1 MWWYQSSKT
10 AKIIW
15 VTLDGAMHMASLQA
29 KRLLRDF
36 CAYRGAFGN
45 EPSNAANLLRKP
57 SYSQFCPKF
66 RCHGNGVQ
74 WGSTGGK
81 YKCHY

>member
-29 KRLLRDF
+29 DLRKVITHIH
-36 CAYRGAFGN
+36 CAQSL
-45 EPSNAANLLRKP
+45 PSNMHTTVGVGAYAWKP
-57 SYSQFCPKF
+57 QDTAVHFC
-66 RCHGNGVQ
+66 
-74 WGSTGGK
+74 
-81 YKCHY
+81 